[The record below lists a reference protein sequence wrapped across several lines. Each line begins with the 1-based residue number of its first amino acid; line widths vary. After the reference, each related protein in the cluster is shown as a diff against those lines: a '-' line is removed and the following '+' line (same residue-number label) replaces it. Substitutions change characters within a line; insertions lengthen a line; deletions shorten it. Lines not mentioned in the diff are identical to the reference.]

1 MHESAARL
9 PARPEGETAAALAR
23 TVLRCLNM
31 AVLDAQADAAAAGAA
46 GGGAGGEAG
55 GEALFSAVT
64 LHSGQP
70 VLLSLLPEPG
80 GLKVQV
86 HADDAMAGP
95 LLLDEAKEALKLR

>member
-31 AVLDAQADAAAAGAA
+31 AVLDAQADAAAA
-46 GGGAGGEAG
+46 GGAGGEAG

>member
-31 AVLDAQADAAAAGAA
+31 AVLDTQADAAAAGA
-46 GGGAGGEAG
+46 AGGEAG

>member
-31 AVLDAQADAAAAGAA
+31 AVLDAQADAAAAGA
-46 GGGAGGEAG
+46 AGGEAG

>member
-31 AVLDAQADAAAAGAA
+31 AVLDTQADAAAAG
-46 GGGAGGEAG
+46 GAG

>member
-1 MHESAARL
+1 M
-9 PARPEGETAAALAR
+9 
-23 TVLRCLNM
+23 
-31 AVLDAQADAAAAGAA
+31 
-46 GGGAGGEAG
+46 
-55 GEALFSAVT
+55 T

>member
-1 MHESAARL
+1 MHESTARL
-9 PARPEGETAAALAR
+9 PARPDGETPAALAHA
-23 TVLRCLNM
+23 VLRCLNM
-31 AVLDAQADAAAAGAA
+31 AMLDTDADA
-46 GGGAGGEAG
+46 GGGGEAG

-64 LHSGQP
+64 LHSDQP

>member
-23 TVLRCLNM
+23 TVLRRLNM
-31 AVLDAQADAAAAGAA
+31 AVLDAQADAAAA
-46 GGGAGGEAG
+46 GGAGGEAG

>member
-9 PARPEGETAAALAR
+9 PARPEGETAATLAR

-31 AVLDAQADAAAAGAA
+31 AVLDAQADAAAAGA
-46 GGGAGGEAG
+46 AGGEAG

>member
-9 PARPEGETAAALAR
+9 PARPAGETAAALAR

-31 AVLDAQADAAAAGAA
+31 AVLDTQADAAAAGA
-46 GGGAGGEAG
+46 AGGEAG

>member
-31 AVLDAQADAAAAGAA
+31 AVLDTQADAAAA
-46 GGGAGGEAG
+46 GGAGGEAG

>member
-31 AVLDAQADAAAAGAA
+31 AVLDTQADAAA